1 MIPDNL
7 TIPVAVIGMAVLTV
21 IAAGLFS
28 SYQRGQA
35 YKRLRLQRLMQGIQ
49 RIEVLLEQLAGVS
62 LPRDI
67 RVLLR
72 QDIHDRYRLVA
83 RLYARYP
90 QVGNLIAQSE
100 QRRNAEGS
108 DVGKVLP
115 VPEDYAAFEQWQLGF
130 SELLTIIQTDG
141 LLRSQPAHLRQ
152 RYRVQLLERQAESLF
167 GHFMNQADKCKA
179 DDRPSVARS
188 QIQQLTER
196 LRAFEIKT
204 ERTKE
209 LLTQAEEA
217 YQYLLTGAA
226 PAAGSPDVGVAQA

>member
-7 TIPVAVIGMAVLTV
+7 TIPAAVIGMAVLTV
-21 IAAGLFS
+21 VAAGLFS

-35 YKRLRLQRLMQGIQ
+35 YKRLRLQRLLLGAHHA
-49 RIEVLLEQLAGVS
+49 EDLLERLVGVS

-83 RLYARYP
+83 RLHSRYP
-90 QVGNLIAQSE
+90 EVDKLITQSE
-100 QRRNAEGS
+100 QRRAAEGS

-115 VPEDYAAFEQWQLGF
+115 VPKDYATFEQWQSGF
-130 SELLTIIQTDG
+130 GELLAIIQMGG
-141 LLRSQPAHLRQ
+141 LLKPLPANLRQ
-152 RYRVQLLERQAESLF
+152 RYRVQLLERHAECLY
-167 GHFMNQADKCKA
+167 GHFMNQADKCKT

-196 LRAFEIKT
+196 LRALGVKT
-204 ERTKE
+204 DRTQE
-209 LLTQAEEA
+209 LLAQAEEA
-217 YQYLLTGAA
+217 YQYLLTGAT
-226 PAAGSPDVGVAQA
+226 PAEGSPDVGAAQA